1 MKKTR
6 ILSLM
11 LALCLIL
18 LLAGCGASTSGE
30 VSEAA
35 PEKTPE
41 EQVTGTVAG
50 LMDRLVDGQPKEAKK
65 FCAEGIRE
73 ADLFEEFF
81 DPDDPESAYEY
92 MGLTAESGIDPALL
106 NEESEESVVNFI
118 RTYNEQMFL
127 DYEIGDLSVDG
138 DTAEASVHVTYGI
151 DPEKISAADPEDL
164 VSEEE
169 QDALLEQLSDEI
181 EKTMAEEGEEAA
193 MAIFYNAYLPRMMDA
208 MCDYIPDLD
217 PSEEDWNITL
227 ALVDDEWQITSIQ
240 SV

>member
-208 MCDYIPDLD
+208 MCD
-217 PSEEDWNITL
+217 
-227 ALVDDEWQITSIQ
+227 
-240 SV
+240 

>member
-92 MGLTAESGIDPALL
+92 G
-106 NEESEESVVNFI
+106 
-118 RTYNEQMFL
+118 
-127 DYEIGDLSVDG
+127 IGDRSRS
-138 DTAEASVHVTYGI
+138 AER
-151 DPEKISAADPEDL
+151 
-164 VSEEE
+164 
-169 QDALLEQLSDEI
+169 
-181 EKTMAEEGEEAA
+181 GERRERRE
-193 MAIFYNAYLPRMMDA
+193 LHPH
-208 MCDYIPDLD
+208 L
-217 PSEEDWNITL
+217 
-227 ALVDDEWQITSIQ
+227 Q
-240 SV
+240 